1 MIAPSAKIRA
11 QALGEGERVLGE
23 GTVSHNVIFFNR
35 YAIEACLVAKD
46 WAGVER
52 YAEALARGMAKEP
65 LPMTDFLVAR
75 ARAIVA
81 TSRRQKDE
89 AELRR
94 LLAVANGI
102 GWQVVVPLL
111 KAALADG

>member
-1 MIAPSAKIRA
+1 
-11 QALGEGERVLGE
+11 
-23 GTVSHNVIFFNR
+23 
-35 YAIEACLVAKD
+35 
-46 WAGVER
+46 
-52 YAEALARGMAKEP
+52 
-65 LPMTDFLVAR
+65 MTDFLVAR

-81 TSRRQKDE
+81 TSCRQKDE